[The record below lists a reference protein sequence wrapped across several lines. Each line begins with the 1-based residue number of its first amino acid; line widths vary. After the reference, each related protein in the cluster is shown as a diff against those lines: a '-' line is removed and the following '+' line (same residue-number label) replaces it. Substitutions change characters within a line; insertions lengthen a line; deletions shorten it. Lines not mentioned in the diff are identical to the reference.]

1 VPTPKNNPKLLFLK
15 DYRKFTERILKSGKG
30 EAARV
35 FRSHKSAIIKA
46 ESNSWTPAS
55 GSGEGL
61 LK

>member
-15 DYRKFTERILKSGKG
+15 DYRNFTERILKSGKG

-35 FRSHKSAIIKA
+35 FRSYKSVIIKA

-55 GSGEGL
+55 GSDEES

>member
-35 FRSHKSAIIKA
+35 FRSYQ
-46 ESNSWTPAS
+46 
-55 GSGEGL
+55 
-61 LK
+61 